1 MTGLN
6 PWHQAV
12 LDACMVRE
20 SCYVE
25 ADPAK
30 TVQLLLQ
37 WEAQCALD
45 PAVSEDVA
53 RITDAEL
60 LKIQAL
66 ADKVWKRR
74 DAIIKVQKMLLMA
87 PMKSN
92 FTFTRDEMIDL
103 FGLPDILR

>member
-1 MTGLN
+1 MTTPD

-25 ADPAK
+25 AHPAK
-30 TVQLLLQ
+30 TIQLLLQ

-45 PAVSEDVA
+45 PAVSEEPIAD
-53 RITDAEL
+53 DEL

-66 ADKVWKRR
+66 GEKVWKRR
-74 DAIIKVQKMLLMA
+74 DAIVKVQKMLLLA

-92 FTFTRDEMIDL
+92 FTFTRDEMIEL
-103 FGLPDILR
+103 FGLPDNL